1 MAKTWR
7 NLPDSNAGDLGRIGV
22 PTLVVACDRDELLS
36 HPDNPLEVF
45 EQTAHAVPGAEM
57 VVIRGAHF
65 APVER
70 PREVNS
76 AILEFL
82 GTNL

>member
-1 MAKTWR
+1 
-7 NLPDSNAGDLGRIGV
+7 
-22 PTLVVACDRDELLS
+22 
-36 HPDNPLEVF
+36 
-45 EQTAHAVPGAEM
+45 M